1 MPVPWAVNRT
11 EKAAP
16 DPIRIKNINRSS
28 KENLCDFKM
37 VVELAFSNTKQQN
50 WIDFSKASVLGA
62 GNFQIGNDAYIS
74 SVEEG

>member
-1 MPVPWAVNRT
+1 MPVPCAVNRT